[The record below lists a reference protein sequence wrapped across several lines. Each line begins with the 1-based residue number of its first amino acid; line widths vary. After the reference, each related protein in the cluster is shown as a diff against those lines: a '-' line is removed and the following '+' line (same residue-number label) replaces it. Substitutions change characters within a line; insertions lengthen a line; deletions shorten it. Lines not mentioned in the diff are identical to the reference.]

1 MLCLDTRARYT
12 PRVTTTTKRR
22 PRRGT
27 SNPRPKA
34 CVSLD
39 VRAVEA
45 LRALVARTS
54 KRHAANTLAVSD
66 TCVRRVLAGE
76 PVTPALHRLLMLQL
90 CAPNTPAASA
100 A

>member
-1 MLCLDTRARYT
+1 MS
-12 PRVTTTTKRR
+12 TTTKRR
-22 PRRGT
+22 ARRGT

-39 VRAVEA
+39 ANAVEA
-45 LRALVARTS
+45 LRALVARSS

-76 PVTPALHRLLMLQL
+76 PVTPALHRLLTLQL
-90 CAPNTPAASA
+90 CAPHNPNTPAASA